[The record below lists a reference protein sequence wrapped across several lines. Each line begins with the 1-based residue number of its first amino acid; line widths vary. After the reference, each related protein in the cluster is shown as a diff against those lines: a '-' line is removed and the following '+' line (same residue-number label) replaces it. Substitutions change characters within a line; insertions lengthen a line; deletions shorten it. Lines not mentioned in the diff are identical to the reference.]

1 MNDLLRT
8 AWESFLL
15 DTLAWT
21 GVMIALV
28 LLVRRPVARYFGA
41 GAAYALWLV
50 PLVRLVLP
58 PITLPAWLAP
68 EAALP
73 ATRSQYSGIEAAVT
87 EHAML
92 DATAPVTSNP
102 VDITTVLILVWLAG
116 AGLFLARRF
125 QLYFALRRSVLEGAV
140 PVGEIG
146 SIRIVE
152 TPAMDGPIAFGVLDR
167 VIALPVGFMAQTE
180 QTARDLAIAHEL
192 AHHRGGDLMV
202 NMLVQPLFALH
213 WFNPLGW
220 LGWSALRRDQEAACD
235 ARVIA
240 RRSREDRATYAAVIA
255 DFARRPDAAPRAA
268 LAAPMACPVLG
279 DKSIIHRLRSL
290 TMSDLS
296 PRRRLAARVSIA
308 CAFVAIPVTASIGY
322 AEAVTAAE
330 EVPAEV
336 AAPVAPE
343 PPTPPAPPASAEFSE
358 IDGSEEDARQSIV
371 QVDRTV
377 DDDGR
382 VREVR
387 RVFRVEGKDS
397 DDHDRLTREFDR
409 LHEDLAR
416 NEELRAALAEHGGRL
431 DDPEFEKKVQQKI
444 AVMERRLSE
453 NGSIQRQIRIAAR
466 AAENAPEVV
475 VTCRNDARKV
485 VTKTRLPD
493 GRERLY
499 VCETAGETLARDAIV
514 KARDAIASDRHMSA
528 EARASALAALDGE
541 LAAIDTP

>member
-220 LGWSALRRDQEAACD
+220 PRCRAACRACRPDGLPGAGRQIDHPSSEEPDHVRPFAASPACRARFDRLRLRRHPRHRVDRLCRGGDRCRGGPGRSRGTCRPRASHAARAPCVCGIQRNRRIGRGRQAEHRAGGPHGRRRWAG
-235 ARVIA
+235 ARSSQGLSRRRQGQ
-240 RRSREDRATYAAVIA
+240 RRSRSAH
-255 DFARRPDAAPRAA
+255 PR
-268 LAAPMACPVLG
+268 
-279 DKSIIHRLRSL
+279 
-290 TMSDLS
+290 
-296 PRRRLAARVSIA
+296 
-308 CAFVAIPVTASIGY
+308 
-322 AEAVTAAE
+322 
-330 EVPAEV
+330 
-336 AAPVAPE
+336 
-343 PPTPPAPPASAEFSE
+343 
-358 IDGSEEDARQSIV
+358 
-371 QVDRTV
+371 
-377 DDDGR
+377 
-382 VREVR
+382 
-387 RVFRVEGKDS
+387 
-397 DDHDRLTREFDR
+397 
-409 LHEDLAR
+409 
-416 NEELRAALAEHGGRL
+416 
-431 DDPEFEKKVQQKI
+431 
-444 AVMERRLSE
+444 
-453 NGSIQRQIRIAAR
+453 IR
-466 AAENAPEVV
+466 
-475 VTCRNDARKV
+475 
-485 VTKTRLPD
+485 
-493 GRERLY
+493 
-499 VCETAGETLARDAIV
+499 
-514 KARDAIASDRHMSA
+514 
-528 EARASALAALDGE
+528 
-541 LAAIDTP
+541 